1 MSELSL
7 CTGAL
12 TPCLAATLGHKRL
25 PWLLTAV
32 EHSKT
37 VVNKVEQTGFE
48 GIPALVIS
56 VEEEGLQGLLQTV
69 MHCVTQDKGLH
80 CLFCTSLSCKRG
92 IITHDNDTVGLNLPL
107 CDPWMEGASNE
118 TISHRIR
125 LLKKGPA

>member
-1 MSELSL
+1 MPGSHAG
-7 CTGAL
+7 TQ
-12 TPCLAATLGHKRL
+12 TPPMAPDC
-25 PWLLTAV
+25 V

-37 VVNKVEQTGFE
+37 VVNKVEQAGIE

-80 CLFCTSLSCKRG
+80 CLFCTSLSCKMG

-118 TISHRIR
+118 TSSHRIR
-125 LLKKGPA
+125 LLKKGLA